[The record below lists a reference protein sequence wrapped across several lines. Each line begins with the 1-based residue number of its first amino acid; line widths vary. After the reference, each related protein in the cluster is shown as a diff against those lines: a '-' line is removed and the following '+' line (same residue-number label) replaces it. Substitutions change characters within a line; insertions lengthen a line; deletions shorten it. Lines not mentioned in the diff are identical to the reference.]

1 MKVQAPRAVLRT
13 AAESWEKYK
22 YEEGFLMRFFEIT
35 TKMDA
40 KTFRRMFVPE
50 ITGDVDE
57 FEKDEENRKLE
68 ERLERCVIAQ
78 TDQFW
83 KKSGGKSFIFLV
95 SRRKDK
101 LTLGAILADASSELG
116 TSGITE
122 AEALA
127 GKYLAAL
134 DMEHSRLKAEETSI
148 KNAGRMIQGSY
159 HNDYLRDD
167 DETFELLGLERV
179 IGNRSG
185 GFFFDEYLDTS
196 LNDAKRPSKES
207 LRKASRE
214 MFCATSLCPEI
225 ERIYQGAACRVAK
238 GHPVHYI
245 VRCDSPKISMKIVKT
260 LFDALRTNGRL
271 QNGRISILKL
281 REGMNRNSENYD
293 PFYRVNFGGLVAI
306 SYAKE
311 TAVADRDS
319 DDDMATPGLAY
330 VDDICKAAK
339 KYRNEVLTVL
349 CLPRSSDAVQE
360 MFLEHLEDLS
370 FIPVQEEP
378 LFGETAKEYLRN
390 AAKNVNIAPDESLY
404 ACAQDAEKG
413 SLPADLDRKFER
425 WFTKALK
432 EHVYPQYGELARDA
446 YISIKRKPKG
456 SAYSELDS
464 MTGLDKA
471 KEVIKKAVNYCKA
484 QKIFRDRGMKADDV
498 AMHMIFTGNPG
509 SAKTTAARLFSRIM
523 KENGLLS
530 RGDLVEVGRSDLV
543 GRYVGWTAKIVREK
557 FREARGSVLF
567 IDEAYSLVDDRSGS
581 FGDEAINTIV
591 QEMENSRHDM
601 SVIFAGYPEKM
612 EYFLETNPG
621 LRSRIAYHVPFADY
635 SPDELY
641 EILEFFA
648 RENEMAL
655 APDVRDCILPIFKS
669 AVKANDFGNGRFVR
683 NIFEKAR
690 MNQADRL
697 VNSDTAE
704 VTNDDVRT
712 LLVRDFEQLSV
723 PKSSIATIGFA
734 A

>member
-1 MKVQAPRAVLRT
+1 
-13 AAESWEKYK
+13 
-22 YEEGFLMRFFEIT
+22 
-35 TKMDA
+35 MDT
-40 KTFRRMFVPE
+40 KTFKRMFTPE
-50 ITGDVDE
+50 VTGNDDE
-57 FEKDEENRKLE
+57 FEENEEKRKLE
-68 ERLERCVIAQ
+68 ERLERAVIAQ

-83 KKSGGKSFIFLV
+83 KKSGEKSFLFLV

-101 LTLGAILADASSELG
+101 LTLGAVLADASGELGPG
-116 TSGITE
+116 TSGIAD

-134 DMEHSRLKAEETSI
+134 GMGHSSLKVEETSI
-148 KNAGRMIQGSY
+148 KNAGKMIQGAY

-167 DETFELLGLERV
+167 DETYELLGLERV

-196 LNDAKRPSKES
+196 SRDAERPSKES
-207 LRKASRE
+207 LCEASRE
-214 MFCATSLCPEI
+214 IFCETSLCPEI
-225 ERIYQGAACRVAK
+225 ERIYRGAACRVTK

-245 VRCDSPKISMKIVKT
+245 VHCDSPKLTMKIVET
-260 LFDALRTNGRL
+260 LFDALRANGRL

-311 TAVADRDS
+311 TAVFDRD
-319 DDDMATPGLAY
+319 DEDDMATPGLAY

-349 CLPRSSDAVQE
+349 CLPRSSDAVRE
-360 MFLEHLEDLS
+360 TFLERLEDLS
-370 FIPVQEEP
+370 FIPLQEEP

-390 AAKNVNIAPDESLY
+390 AAKAVNIAPDESLY
-404 ACAQDAEKG
+404 ACVSDTEKG
-413 SLPADLDRKFER
+413 CLPADLDRKFER
-425 WFTKALK
+425 WFTKTLK
-432 EHVYPQYGELARDA
+432 EHVYPQYGELARNA

-464 MTGLDKA
+464 MTGLDNA
-471 KEVIKKAVNYCKA
+471 KDVIKKAVNYYKA
-484 QKIFRDRGMKADDV
+484 QKMFRDRGMKSDDA

-509 SAKTTAARLFSRIM
+509 SAKTTVARLFARIM

-530 RGDLVEVGRSDLV
+530 HGDLIEVGRGDLV
-543 GRYVGWTAKIVREK
+543 GRYVGWTAKIVKEK

-567 IDEAYSLVDDRSGS
+567 IDEAYSLVDDRAGS

-591 QEMENSRHDM
+591 QEMENNRNDM
-601 SVIFAGYPEKM
+601 AVIFAGYPDKM
-612 EYFLETNPG
+612 ERFLETNPG
-621 LRSRIAYHVPFADY
+621 LRSRIAYYVPFTDY
-635 SPDELY
+635 SPEELY
-641 EILEFFA
+641 EILEFMA
-648 RENEMAL
+648 REKEMTL
-655 APDVRDCILPIFKS
+655 APDVRDRVLPIFRS
-669 AVKANDFGNGRFVR
+669 AAKTNDFGNGRFVR

-697 VNSDTAE
+697 VTSDTAE
-704 VTNDDVRT
+704 VTNDDIRT
-712 LLVRDFEQLSV
+712 LLARDFERLSV
-723 PKSSIATIGFA
+723 PKSAIVTIGFA